1 MLIDLVG
8 LDLKGTP
15 VILNEHN
22 VEWKFYRQISESA
35 TNKIK
40 KFAYRFDAGRL
51 KKYEEHIVKCINPSF
66 VTFVS
71 TDDKEYYSKWM
82 GFKDKLELI
91 PVGADSRKKMME
103 LIRIKMENHLVCRK
117 MSAEPNIDAVT
128 WFSKEVFPNIKR
140 KCLM

>member
-1 MLIDLVG
+1 MKRDIQKCLDEEKIDIINVDFPHMLIDLVG

-51 KKYEEHIVKCINPSF
+51 KKYEEHIVKCINCYF
-66 VTFVS
+66 
-71 TDDKEYYSKWM
+71 
-82 GFKDKLELI
+82 
-91 PVGADSRKKMME
+91 
-103 LIRIKMENHLVCRK
+103 
-117 MSAEPNIDAVT
+117 
-128 WFSKEVFPNIKR
+128 
-140 KCLM
+140 